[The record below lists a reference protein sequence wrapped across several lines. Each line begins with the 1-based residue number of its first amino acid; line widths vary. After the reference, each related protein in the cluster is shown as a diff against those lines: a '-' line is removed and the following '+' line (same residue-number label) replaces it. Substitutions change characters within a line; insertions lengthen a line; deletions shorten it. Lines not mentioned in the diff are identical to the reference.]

1 MNKKQRNRKA
11 VTQNKRNRMV
21 NRKYLSTIK
30 SLFKLFSLKLKQ
42 NQDVNNQASVKIE
55 SFSLLSRL
63 YSFID
68 KAVKKKVLHKNTAAR
83 KKSKLSFLYSKLET
97 RSV

>member
-1 MNKKQRNRKA
+1 MTKKQRNRKA

-30 SLFKLFSLKLKQ
+30 SLFKLFSLKIKQ
-42 NQDVNNQASVKIE
+42 GQDVSNEISVTTE

-68 KAVKKKVLHKNTAAR
+68 KAVKKRVLHKNTAAR
-83 KKSKLSFLYSKLET
+83 KKSKISRLYSKLET
-97 RSV
+97 KTV